1 MNATIQSKRIAIFQ
15 KELWVG
21 GIQKSLLNLLTSLA
35 DAPVL
40 IDLFLF
46 DTQIFYE
53 TSFPDNVTVHFLKPF
68 PYGYRLLDFSVVRRL
83 TRRMALDR
91 ETFYDV
97 AVDFNGFQHE
107 CAVGALSVRAA
118 KRVMW
123 IHNDPELTCRNEP
136 KYRLLWRCFR
146 SKLKYFDEFA
156 AVSQGS
162 ADAFRRLSGLQTKPI
177 TVIPNLIDTEEIF
190 RKAAEPIEF
199 APDPSCLNLC
209 TVGRLCY
216 AKGLDLLLPIF
227 ADAAAKRP
235 DLRLYLIGDGEERSK
250 LESII
255 TRCHLEERVQILG
268 YQPNPF
274 PYLKKMDAMVLNSR
288 YEGQGMV
295 LWEAKALGLPV
306 LMPKRLEP
314 YNDGLTGEDDLA
326 EAFLRAE
333 KTQKQPDA
341 LQWYNERSLERIRH
355 LFQYEEDEKG
365 KSK

>member
-1 MNATIQSKRIAIFQ
+1 MNATVQPKRIAIFQ

-21 GIQKSLLNLLTSLA
+21 GIQKSLLNLLTGLA
-35 DAPVL
+35 DAPVF

-53 TSFPDNVTVHFLKPF
+53 TTFPDNVAVHFLKPF
-68 PYGYRLLDFSVVRRL
+68 PYGYRLLDFSIVRRL
-83 TRRMALDR
+83 TRRMELDR

-107 CAVGALSVRAA
+107 CAVGALSVRAG

-123 IHNDPELTCRNEP
+123 IHNDPEQTCRNEP
-136 KYRLLWRCFR
+136 KYRMLWHCFR

-162 ADAFRRLSGLQTKPI
+162 ADAFRRLSGIQTKPI
-177 TVIPNLIDTEEIF
+177 TVIPNLIDTDEIF
-190 RKAAEPIEF
+190 RKAAEPISFE
-199 APDPSCLNLC
+199 PDPSCLNVC

-216 AKGLDLLLPIF
+216 AKGLDLLLPVF
-227 ADAAAKRP
+227 AEAAANRP
-235 DLRLYLIGDGEERSK
+235 DLRLYLIGDGEERAK
-250 LESII
+250 LETII
-255 TRCHLEERVQILG
+255 AHCQLEERVQILG

-274 PYLKKMDAMVLNSR
+274 PYMQKMDALVLNSR

-306 LMPKRLEP
+306 LIPKRLEQ
-314 YNDGLTGEDDLA
+314 YNEGMTGEEDLTA
-326 EAFLRAE
+326 ALSCAK
-333 KTQKQPDA
+333 KTQKQPDT
-341 LQWYNERSLERIRH
+341 LIWYNDRSLKRIRR
-355 LFQYEEDEKG
+355 LFQCEEDKKG
-365 KSK
+365 